1 MRVLSTDGVWVLDV
15 HDLHAWTITSG
26 MNVVS
31 AHVVLAE
38 GADPSATLDAL
49 CARLSADF
57 DIEHSTF
64 QLEAEDRRR
73 LEQRGHA

>member
-1 MRVLSTDGVWVLDV
+1 
-15 HDLHAWTITSG
+15 

-38 GADPSATLDAL
+38 GADAATTLDAL
-49 CARLSADF
+49 CACLSDDF

-64 QLEAEDRRR
+64 QLETADRRR
-73 LEQRGHA
+73 LEERSHA

>member
-1 MRVLSTDGVWVLDV
+1 MVGC

-26 MNVVS
+26 VNVLS

-38 GADPSATLDAL
+38 GADSAAAL
-49 CARLSADF
+49 ESLSDCLADDF

-64 QLEAEDRRR
+64 QLETIDRRR
-73 LEQRGHA
+73 LEEGSHA